1 MSKITFR
8 ADDAL
13 VEQLD
18 ALDASKSEV
27 MREALREFLDRHP
40 EVGGEREVG
49 TTTEADGNGRPAATV
64 DGGQPGTSPEL
75 TVNINLDGGEATVDG
90 EAATVDVDGNREG
103 RTESDTEA
111 DEQSC
116 KQCGET
122 VSADHSFCPNCG
134 EEHRRPPRCECGE
147 EIRSDWAFCPGCGRR
162 SSASDVFDRA

>member
-40 EVGGEREVG
+40 DVGGEREVSG
-49 TTTEADGNGRPAATV
+49 DAADSSQSTADDGRAATA
-64 DGGQPGTSPEL
+64 PEL
-75 TVNINLDGGEATVDG
+75 TVNINLDGEASLDGADGANVDLAT
-90 EAATVDVDGNREG
+90 EAADDE
-103 RTESDTEA
+103 EA
-111 DEQSC
+111 C
-116 KQCGET
+116 KQCGAA

-134 EEHRRPPRCECGE
+134 EERQRRAHCECGE
-147 EIRSDWAFCPGCGRR
+147 EIRSDWTFCPGCGRR
-162 SSASDVFDRA
+162 SPTSELFDRA